1 MLTILKQ
8 FPVLEEGVELG
19 HLLGGECLH
28 QTPEQLL
35 PLNFSYINLLVLPV
49 CLMFGE
55 GGRKTFNLSL
65 LHILVTLNKLRLQYF
80 LVVFVLACVCAEES
94 FLSLSLPVSLCELC

>member
-1 MLTILKQ
+1 MLNILKQ
-8 FPVLEEGVELG
+8 FPVLEEGVEPG
-19 HLLGGECLH
+19 HLLGDECLH
-28 QTPEQLL
+28 QTPEELL

-49 CLMFGE
+49 CLMFRKE
-55 GGRKTFNLSL
+55 GKTSNLSL